1 MNPTGAMRG
10 FLIPHKPSTQTE
22 QTPLRICVHGAQH
35 ELGELGWNVSLE
47 DIPISEI
54 SDQTCQA
61 AHELVGGGSLHH
73 FLLIIDFV
81 FTKVPEV
88 LDMI

>member
-1 MNPTGAMRG
+1 MNPTGAMRV
-10 FLIPHKPSTQTE
+10 FLIPQTLH
-22 QTPLRICVHGAQH
+22 TNRTNPLQICVHGAQH

-47 DIPISEI
+47 DI
-54 SDQTCQA
+54 QTCHA
-61 AHELVGGGSLHH
+61 AHELVRGGSLHH
-73 FLLIIDFV
+73 FLLGIDFV